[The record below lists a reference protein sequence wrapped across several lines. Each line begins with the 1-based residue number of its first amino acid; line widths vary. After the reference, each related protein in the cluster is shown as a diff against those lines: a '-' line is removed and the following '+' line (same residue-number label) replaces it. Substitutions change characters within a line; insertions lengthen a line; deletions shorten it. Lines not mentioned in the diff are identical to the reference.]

1 MLLLSRKGEEE
12 RQKTKKE
19 KKKQGDKNHNRISK
33 KEILAGKADQKGVII
48 EKKWRKKNQ
57 ENCT

>member
-33 KEILAGKADQKGVII
+33 KEILVGEADQKGVII
-48 EKKWRKKNQ
+48 EKKW
-57 ENCT
+57 